1 MTQQDF
7 KALLD
12 VLTRIAEAIEG
23 KQDKV
28 AVEIVN
34 RFAVVF
40 RQLKILHKTLVE
52 VNEKK
57 TAEAVLTIM
66 KTYTDIAVEVMNE
79 NSQSSK

>member
-12 VLTRIAEAIEG
+12 VLTRIAEAI
-23 KQDKV
+23 

>member
-1 MTQQDF
+1 MNLSPQDF

-12 VLTRIAEAIEG
+12 SLSRISEAIEAKSG
-23 KQDKV
+23 NRS
-28 AVEIVN
+28 VEIVN

-52 VNEKK
+52 VNEKG
-57 TAEAVLTIM
+57 TAEAVSTIM

-79 NSQSSK
+79 K